1 MREAIRVAVV
11 DDHPVTCQGMAAL
24 INTLPGLSVV
34 CTLCDSVDLT
44 PDDAIDVVV
53 HDLYLADGA
62 PAVRAVERIS
72 TFARVLVMSASRA
85 PGDILAVVRA
95 GACGYVVK
103 DTAPDALLAAL
114 NAVAVGGF
122 ALSPNLADILVA
134 ALGQAPALSQAP
146 VDRLS
151 PREHECL
158 DLIAAGFTHAQAA
171 RRMDVSKSTVDT
183 YVERIRMKLQ
193 VGNKAELTRIALAPG
208 GPAAR

>member
-1 MREAIRVAVV
+1 MQEPIRVAVV

-34 CTLCDSVDLT
+34 CTLSDSIGIT
-44 PDDAIDVVV
+44 AADALDVVV

-62 PAVRAVERIS
+62 PALGAVERIS
-72 TFARVLVMSASRA
+72 KFARVLVMSASRA
-85 PGDILAVVRA
+85 PADILAVIRA
-95 GACGYVVK
+95 GAGGYVVK
-103 DTAPDALLAAL
+103 DTTPDGLLAAL
-114 NAVAVGGF
+114 NAVAIGGF

-134 ALGQAPALSQAP
+134 ALGQVPTVSQPPA
-146 VDRLS
+146 DRLS
-151 PREHECL
+151 ARERECL

-183 YVERIRMKLQ
+183 YVERIRTKLQ

-208 GPAAR
+208 EPVSR